1 MASKLSARLEDLKGS
16 LERLSTRE
24 RMMLGGLAAAFVL
37 GIVVVLGYVIISGL
51 EELEERNVAMH
62 KALQDLTKNRQCY
75 LDHRRRTAQL
85 EVRMSRTLEL
95 NRFVETAASAVG
107 VSIAE
112 SSEIAPVD
120 VDHYTQRG
128 VEIKLRKVKI
138 DQLARLIKELEGS
151 PHIVQITRIN
161 ATTRWNEHSELDVEM
176 VVSTFE
182 RRERPTP
189 EPGRRRS
196 KRGRS

>member
-1 MASKLSARLEDLKGS
+1 VARKLSARLDDLKGS

-24 RMMLGGLAAAFVL
+24 RLMLGGLASAFVV
-37 GIVVVLGYVIISGL
+37 GVIVVLSYIIVSGL
-51 EELEERNVAMH
+51 EELEEKNTATRQ
-62 KALQDLTKNRQCY
+62 ALRELSLNRGCY
-75 LDHRRRTAQL
+75 LEHRNRVAQL
-85 EVRMSRTLEL
+85 EARLSRTLEL

-138 DQLARLIKELEGS
+138 EQLAQLIKELEGS
-151 PHIVQITRIN
+151 PQIVQITQISV
-161 ATTRWNEHSELDVEM
+161 TTRWNQHIDLDVEM

-182 RRERPTP
+182 RRERPAV
-189 EPGRRRS
+189 EPGRRR